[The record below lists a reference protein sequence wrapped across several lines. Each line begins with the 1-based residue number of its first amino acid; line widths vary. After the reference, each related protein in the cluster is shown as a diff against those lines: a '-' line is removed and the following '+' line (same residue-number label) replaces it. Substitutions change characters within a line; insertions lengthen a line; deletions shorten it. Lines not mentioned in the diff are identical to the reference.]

1 MSLLKKQHKR
11 SPVNSGGATEK
22 WTKMIETQENQIMK
36 FAHKGTINFGTRA
49 NISDKIGENIGNFF
63 KNMFSDKKKEPVEE
77 GKTFL
82 NGALTGTVEYEI
94 SAELTADEFRTI
106 CIENREDLEI
116 TIKKVP
122 ELMKSF
128 GEGMKAI
135 REAIA
140 EEVPAWQDIIH
151 ESEIKSSKDSY
162 DEWLVDEEYRIKR
175 EDFRKELNKEREES
189 SED

>member
-1 MSLLKKQHKR
+1 
-11 SPVNSGGATEK
+11 
-22 WTKMIETQENQIMK
+22 MK
-36 FAHKGTINFGTRA
+36 FAHNGKINFGTRA
-49 NISDKIGENIGNFF
+49 NISDKIGENINNFF
-63 KNMFSDKKKEPVEE
+63 KNMFSNKKKKEPVEE

-82 NGALTGTVEYEI
+82 NGAISGTFEYEI

-128 GEGMKAI
+128 GEGMKSI

-162 DEWLVDEEYRIKR
+162 DEWLLDEELRVKR
-175 EDFRKELNKEREES
+175 DDFRKELRKDRKEDFSEKGS
-189 SED
+189 SDED

>member
-1 MSLLKKQHKR
+1 
-11 SPVNSGGATEK
+11 
-22 WTKMIETQENQIMK
+22 MK
-36 FAHKGTINFGTRA
+36 FAHKGTITFGTKA

-63 KNMFSDKKKEPVEE
+63 KNMFSSDKKKEPVEE

-82 NGALTGTVEYEI
+82 NGALTGTFEYEI

-135 REAIA
+135 RETIA

-151 ESEIKSSKDSY
+151 ESEIKGSKDTY
-162 DEWLVDEEYRIKR
+162 DEWLIDEEYRIKR
-175 EDFRKELNKEREES
+175 EDFRRETDRDRKAKDAM
-189 SED
+189 ED

>member
-1 MSLLKKQHKR
+1 
-11 SPVNSGGATEK
+11 
-22 WTKMIETQENQIMK
+22 MK
-36 FAHKGTINFGTRA
+36 FSHKGTVNFGTKA

-63 KNMFSDKKKEPVEE
+63 KNMFSEKKKEPVEE

-82 NGALTGTVEYEI
+82 NGAISGTFEYEI

-135 REAIA
+135 REAMA
-140 EEVPAWQDIIH
+140 EEIPAWQDIIH
-151 ESEIKSSKDSY
+151 DAEVKSSKDSY
-162 DEWLVDEEYRIKR
+162 DEWLLDEEYRIKR
-175 EDFRKELNKEREES
+175 DDFIKETRKKK
-189 SED
+189 DD

>member
-1 MSLLKKQHKR
+1 
-11 SPVNSGGATEK
+11 
-22 WTKMIETQENQIMK
+22 MK
-36 FAHKGTINFGTRA
+36 FSHKGTVNFGTKA

-63 KNMFSDKKKEPVEE
+63 KNMFSEKKKEPIEE

-82 NGALTGTVEYEI
+82 NGAISGTFEYEI

-122 ELMKSF
+122 ELLKSF
-128 GEGMKAI
+128 GQGMKELRLAM
-135 REAIA
+135 A

-151 ESEIKSSKDSY
+151 EAEIKSSKDSY
-162 DEWLVDEEYRIKR
+162 EEWLLDEEYRIKG
-175 EDFRKELNKEREES
+175 EDFIKDTRRK
-189 SED
+189 DD